1 MPAILPSQLSAK
13 EAAMLRTAAEKKET
27 AMLGNA
33 AEKGAPKSGT
43 PQLGPLAAGA
53 TTAMIKSVGGLQNW
67 YKLFPVK
74 TGAWTQ
80 VAIAQIRTVEANQMP
95 KPLNKKPAQAFKL
108 AGDFQ
113 VAFGLGIKSGATYAL
128 VTRKDPARGTLF
140 AWYARDVDIARII
153 GSGLKKVN
161 NASADYATAAAQEMA
176 VQASVAAASAN
187 LQGGASSPNVP
198 ITPGVGL
205 SVPKPTGPVK
215 IPPLAWYEVTAALI
229 NKVEG
234 SLPFEPSKAP
244 LPMPK
249 GPDFTAELLA
259 GPRNKWPYAKVVA
272 NINGAYLTMWF
283 TIGAAGKNKP
293 GSIIFLKRPKVAG
306 ITPNPVL
313 LPDAGYAQAGYG
325 VQEVQALP
333 ALPLTPPLAEEDN
346 FMPPGYLLEGE
357 GPAESIAA
365 PWWKN
370 PLFVG
375 AAVIVLAGGAW
386 VIYKKK

>member
-1 MPAILPSQLSAK
+1 
-13 EAAMLRTAAEKKET
+13 
-27 AMLGNA
+27 
-33 AEKGAPKSGT
+33 
-43 PQLGPLAAGA
+43 
-53 TTAMIKSVGGLQNW
+53 
-67 YKLFPVK
+67 
-74 TGAWTQ
+74 
-80 VAIAQIRTVEANQMP
+80 
-95 KPLNKKPAQAFKL
+95 
-108 AGDFQ
+108 
-113 VAFGLGIKSGATYAL
+113 
-128 VTRKDPARGTLF
+128 
-140 AWYARDVDIARII
+140 
-153 GSGLKKVN
+153 
-161 NASADYATAAAQEMA
+161 
-176 VQASVAAASAN
+176 
-187 LQGGASSPNVP
+187 
-198 ITPGVGL
+198 
-205 SVPKPTGPVK
+205 
-215 IPPLAWYEVTAALI
+215 
-229 NKVEG
+229 
-234 SLPFEPSKAP
+234 
-244 LPMPK
+244 
-249 GPDFTAELLA
+249 
-259 GPRNKWPYAKVVA
+259 
-272 NINGAYLTMWF
+272 MWF

>member
-1 MPAILPSQLSAK
+1 MPMLPTTPLSQRDQNL
-13 EAAMLRTAAEKKET
+13 LGT
-27 AMLGNA
+27 AM
-33 AEKGAPKSGT
+33 EKGVPKSGT
-43 PQLGPLAAGA
+43 AQLGPLAVGA

-95 KPLNKKPAQAFKL
+95 KPLNKKPVQAFKL

-113 VAFGLGIKSGATYAL
+113 VAFGLGVKSGATYAL
-128 VTRKDPARGTLF
+128 VTRKDPALGTLF

-153 GSGLKKVN
+153 GSGLKKVSN
-161 NASADYATAAAQEMA
+161 TSADYATAAAQEMA

-187 LQGGASSPNVP
+187 LQGGASAPDVP
-198 ITPGVGL
+198 VTPGTGL
-205 SVPKPTGPVK
+205 SVPTPKGPVK

-229 NKVEG
+229 TKIEG
-234 SLPFEPSKAP
+234 SLPTEPSKAP

-272 NINGAYLTMWF
+272 NVNGAYLTMWF

-306 ITPNPVL
+306 STPNPVL
-313 LPDAGYAQAGYG
+313 LPDAGYADAGYG
-325 VQEVQALP
+325 VQEVQAAFP
-333 ALPLTPPLAEEDN
+333 PLPLTPPLAAEDN

-357 GPAESIAA
+357 GPAGSIATE
-365 PWWKN
+365 PFWKN
-370 PLFVG
+370 PLFIGVAV
-375 AAVIVLAGGAW
+375 AALAGGVW
-386 VIYKKK
+386 MVYKRK